1 VEPATPV
8 LTYVKQQSDELAI
21 YLRDKGG
28 ASEQFLEHDMSI
40 KSLIA
45 YVDADG
51 MPEKRIRLAANVA
64 DKFSATLVGLSA
76 LALPPPVVANGVVLE
91 SGEAYVDEFEARLAA
106 RERWFRGIVGS
117 QLKQEWRQELHLPT
131 EVLVR
136 EARCADLVIIG
147 QTKDL
152 AIGSTSVDPG
162 GVILR
167 VGRPTLVVP
176 DGVSSLRS
184 EHVVIGWKDTRESR
198 RAVQDALPFLRLAK
212 DVSIVEICE
221 PDQEKTA
228 AGHVEDVAQYLKR
241 HKIDS
246 HPKVLRHQEESGAAQ
261 LIRFAQDEQ
270 ADLLVTGAY
279 GHSRLGEWIFGGM
292 TRDLLASSP
301 ICCLMSH

>member
-1 VEPATPV
+1 
-8 LTYVKQQSDELAI
+8 
-21 YLRDKGG
+21 
-28 ASEQFLEHDMSI
+28 MSI